1 MKVIQ
6 LFRYQ
11 GQKLVTEGPIL
22 ELNNVTRNQAGTYLC
37 QAENKH
43 GVITDKTQETKICSH

>member
-22 ELNNVTRNQAGTYLC
+22 ELNNVKRNQAGTYLC

-43 GVITDKTQETKICSH
+43 GVITDKTQEQNKNL